1 MKRNKIV
8 SEQKM
13 ISRIWM
19 KILKKIKKPEL
30 ICEKLLIL

>member
-19 KILKKIKKPEL
+19 KILKKNQKTRINL
-30 ICEKLLIL
+30 